1 MQLTGRPRASKP
13 RLPRHRLVDRPSV
26 TPGPAGPRSARAL
39 RGLQRGQVLVV
50 FAIGLLGLLAA
61 AAITIDL
68 GMWLSERRTLQNAA
82 DAGAQ
87 AGISELLKRPI
98 TADKQER
105 AVEHALRFVNLQLGL
120 GLSDD
125 LIAGCAAAAAS
136 DPAGDGLGPED
147 CDGRYPGPT
156 RVVIRSPVGAGDS
169 CRGTAWGERAI
180 TVRLERPSGRFFSRI
195 FSSGDPMISACA
207 TAAVNGGSL
216 AVAVLKPNR
225 TGPNTY
231 DTQPDNATI
240 TMKIAGSDTFVR
252 IWGGD
257 VAVNSLFSAAGAPP
271 PQSPNEP
278 AYVKFM
284 TAGPTGISD
293 NRMYLTIDQPSP
305 MTWSVD
311 ARQIRTEG
319 LTPDESDDPY
329 HEPRHLPA
337 YVPIP
342 GWGNTAY
349 AALLADEAA
358 RGVTP
363 QALTVTSSTAST
375 GSCTSPLPGAIV
387 LAPGAFSLLDVG
399 TNTTVWLCP
408 GVYHFF
414 PKQGSKEGLQ
424 LGGGS
429 VVAGQGVT
437 LVFEND
443 SALRIDSGAAL
454 LLNCQTPGQPACA
467 NPAPAPWTTG
477 DVRHLV
483 RIAIWIEPVP
493 GCDPLA
499 VACSDQ
505 TSSDVFVMSSG
516 SGLDVRGLIYGPTDK
531 MKIAGNGDHHG
542 TGEIWAWT
550 LEYLGN
556 STLDQTYEGS
566 DDGYALLVE

>member
-1 MQLTGRPRASKP
+1 MQLTNSP
-13 RLPRHRLVDRPSV
+13 
-26 TPGPAGPRSARAL
+26 ARAL
-39 RGLQRGQVLVV
+39 RPPRRTPPSAGQVLVV
-50 FAIGLLGLLAA
+50 FALGLLVLLGAA
-61 AAITIDL
+61 AVTVDL
-68 GMWLSERRTLQNAA
+68 GIWLSDRRILQNAA

-87 AGISELLKRPI
+87 AGISELLKRPV
-98 TADKQER
+98 TEAKR
-105 AVEHALRFVNLQLGL
+105 AAAIEHALGYVNAQLGL
-120 GLSDD
+120 GLSEA
-125 LIAGCAAAAAS
+125 LIADCAATAAG
-136 DPAGDGLGPED
+136 DPGGDGLGPED
-147 CDGRYPGPT
+147 CNGAYQGPT
-156 RVVIRSPVGAGDS
+156 RVTIRSPVDATAS
-169 CRGTAWGERAI
+169 CRGVAWGERAI

-195 FSSGDPMISACA
+195 LFPGDLSTAVCA

-231 DTQPDNATI
+231 ETQPNNATI

-257 VAVNSLFSAAGAPP
+257 IAVNSLFSAAGAPP
-271 PQSPNEP
+271 PESPNEP
-278 AYVKFM
+278 AFVKFM
-284 TAGPTGISD
+284 TTGEGGISS
-293 NRMYLTIDQPSP
+293 NRMLMTIDAPSP
-305 MTWSVD
+305 PTWSVD

-319 LTPDESDDPY
+319 LTSAEADDPY

-349 AALLADEAA
+349 AALLAAEA
-358 RGVTP
+358 GSGTTP
-363 QALTVTSSTAST
+363 QALTVTAST
-375 GSCTSPLPGAIV
+375 PSTGTCTSPLPGAVV
-387 LAPGAFSLLDVG
+387 LAPGAFSLVDVA

-414 PKQGSKEGLQ
+414 SKQGAKEGLQ

-429 VVAGQGVT
+429 IVAGQGVT

-443 SALRIDSGAAL
+443 SALVADSGSAL
-454 LLNCQTPGQPACA
+454 LLNCVTPGKAACA
-467 NPAPAPWTTG
+467 NPSPAPWRTG
-477 DVRHLV
+477 DVKHPV
-483 RIAIWIEPVP
+483 PIAIWIEPVAS
-493 GCDPLA
+493 CDPLG

-505 TSSDVFVMSSG
+505 TSSSVFRMGSG
-516 SGLDVRGLIYGPTDK
+516 SGIDVRGLIYGPTDK
-531 MKIAGNGDHHG
+531 MKIAGNGAHHG

-556 STLDQTYEGS
+556 SQLDQVYEGS

>member
-1 MQLTGRPRASKP
+1 MQLTASFASL
-13 RLPRHRLVDRPSV
+13 RQ
-26 TPGPAGPRSARAL
+26 PRSQARPA
-39 RGLQRGQVLVV
+39 RGQVLVI
-50 FAIGLLGLLAA
+50 FALGLLVLLGAA
-61 AAITIDL
+61 AVTVDL
-68 GMWLSERRTLQNAA
+68 GMWLSERRILQNAA

-98 TADKQER
+98 TEAKR
-105 AVEHALRFVNLQLGL
+105 AAAIQHALGYVNAQLGL
-120 GLSDD
+120 GLSDA
-125 LIAGCAAAAAS
+125 LIADCAAAAAG
-136 DPAGDGLGPED
+136 DPIGNGLGPED
-147 CDGRYPGPT
+147 CTGAYQGPT
-156 RVVIRSPVGAGDS
+156 RVTIRTPVDATAS
-169 CRGTAWGERAI
+169 CRGVPWGERAI

-195 FSSGDPMISACA
+195 LFPGDLSTTVCA

-231 DTQPDNATI
+231 ETQPNNATI

-257 VAVNSLFSAAGAPP
+257 IAVNSLFSAAGAPP
-271 PQSPNEP
+271 PESPNEP

-284 TAGPTGISD
+284 TASPGGISD
-293 NRMYLTIDQPSP
+293 NRMFMTIEAPSP
-305 MTWSVD
+305 LTWSVD

-319 LTPDESDDPY
+319 LTSAEADDPY

-342 GWGNTAY
+342 GWGNAAY
-349 AALLADEAA
+349 AALLAAEAA
-358 RGVTP
+358 RGAEATP
-363 QALTVTSSTAST
+363 QALTVTASTSSTGT
-375 GSCTSPLPGAIV
+375 CTSPLSGAVV
-387 LAPGAFSLLDVG
+387 LAPDEFSLLDVA

-414 PKQGSKEGLQ
+414 SKQGAKEGLQ

-429 VVAGQGVT
+429 TVAGQGVT

-443 SALRIDSGAAL
+443 SALVADSGSAL
-454 LLNCQTPGQPACA
+454 LLNCVTRGKPACTGQV
-467 NPAPAPWTTG
+467 PAPWQTG
-477 DVRHLV
+477 DVRHPV
-483 RIAIWIEPVP
+483 PIAIWIEPVP
-493 GCDPLA
+493 GCNPLQIS
-499 VACSDQ
+499 CSDQ
-505 TSSDVFVMSSG
+505 TSSDVFRMGSG
-516 SGLDVRGLIYGPTDK
+516 SGIDVRGIIYGPTDK
-531 MKIAGNGDHHG
+531 MKIAGNGAHHG

-556 STLDQTYEGS
+556 SQLDQVYEGS